1 MIATWPQAALRGSS
15 SVASA
20 GPPSCICLI
29 GNTRVRSVARLSS
42 PQRTEAARMKEAS
55 TELQPSTL
63 PEAWERSSLSD
74 DGIREALRAR
84 SKHYAALD
92 EVDQADSA
100 TMSPERSALGVSP
113 SICTKHPVW
122 YLQRHRDRPILFSS
136 TLTRRRWAPCR
147 LQKGPARQPKSLHT
161 LPLYECAFITCAE
174 NRSRTTHR
182 SARNR

>member
-1 MIATWPQAALRGSS
+1 
-15 SVASA
+15 
-20 GPPSCICLI
+20 
-29 GNTRVRSVARLSS
+29 
-42 PQRTEAARMKEAS
+42 MKEAS

-113 SICTKHPVW
+113 SICTKHPVC
-122 YLQRHRDRPILFSS
+122 YLHRHRDRPILFSS
-136 TLTRRRWAPCR
+136 TLHPAKMGSMQAPDGASSAA
-147 LQKGPARQPKSLHT
+147 QEPAYLASV
-161 LPLYECAFITCAE
+161 
-174 NRSRTTHR
+174 
-182 SARNR
+182 